1 MADATDCHGNWIFSG
16 PVSIKP
22 YSRYKLRDTSYVGH
36 TTYSRERTSDIKHII
51 ITHLAGTL
59 VEC

>member
-1 MADATDCHGNWIFSG
+1 MAFATDCHGNWTFSG
-16 PVSIKP
+16 PAGIAP
-22 YSRYKLRDTSYVGH
+22 FSRYKLRDTGYVGH

-51 ITHLAGTL
+51 ITDVAGTL